1 MTRKVNVR
9 MMIHR
14 RVFLLIP
21 LLLVPGWATAQVG
34 EPPLKVLF
42 IGNSYTYVND
52 LPSLVV
58 GLADA
63 AGGRKIETDQR
74 LPGGYTFQQHVSDKK
89 AIEKIRERKWDVV
102 ILQENSL
109 QPILNRE
116 SMYTVCPHSP

>member
-1 MTRKVNVR
+1 
-9 MMIHR
+9 MIHR
-14 RVFLLIP
+14 RLLLLIIFF
-21 LLLVPGWATAQVG
+21 LVPAWATAQVA

-74 LPGGYTFQQHVSDKK
+74 LPGGYTFQQHVKDSK

-102 ILQENSL
+102 VLQGHSL
-109 QPILNRE
+109 ETILNRE
-116 SMYTVCPHSP
+116 AMQKYAQILDA